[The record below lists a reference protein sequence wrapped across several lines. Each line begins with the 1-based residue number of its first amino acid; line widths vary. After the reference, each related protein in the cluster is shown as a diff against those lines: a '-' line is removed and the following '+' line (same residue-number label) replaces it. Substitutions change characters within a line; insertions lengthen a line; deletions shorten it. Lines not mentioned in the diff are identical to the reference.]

1 MILFPVMTVAH
12 ICKGS
17 HYKQLSE
24 LKFLFSTEPHC
35 ELFNHVLSSDQSSA
49 PSQSAVNQ
57 EAPLGQGA
65 SAKHRAAQPRV
76 GTWTCGSP
84 VRCEGTTQ
92 VHMEVLQVF
101 ESYGCLYVHKEYPQG
116 DGGQADAPL

>member
-1 MILFPVMTVAH
+1 MIFFPFMTVAH
-12 ICKGS
+12 IGEGS
-17 HYKQLSE
+17 HYQQLPE
-24 LKFLFSTEPHC
+24 LKFLFSTKPHC

-57 EAPLGQGA
+57 EAPLGQGTEPG
-65 SAKHRAAQPRV
+65 SLESEQTR
-76 GTWTCGSP
+76 GSP